1 MLHCPSSR
9 FLVREM
15 ETRTWCGSLHFKD
28 EQSGVAF
35 AVRLGVCKGGREGAV
50 WEEDVVHCLV
60 TKLCLTLCDL
70 MDCSTPGFPVLHH
83 LPVFERMSTES
94 VMPSNHL
101 IFCGPLLAFNLSQ
114 CQGFFQWVSSSHQ
127 VARVLEL
134 CFQHQSFRVDLGCS
148 ITKPK
153 NQENHHLEVTAWGQ
167 EPWKRAFFHP
177 FR

>member
-1 MLHCPSSR
+1 
-9 FLVREM
+9 M
-15 ETRTWCGSLHFKD
+15 ETHTWCGSLHFKD

-35 AVRLGVCKGGREGAV
+35 AVRLGVCKAGREGAV

-60 TKLCLTLCDL
+60 TKLYPTLCDL

-83 LPVFERMSTES
+83 LPVFVQTH
-94 VMPSNHL
+94 VHWVGDAIQPSYL
-101 IFCGPLLAFNLSQ
+101 LWAPSPLAFNLSQ
-114 CQGFFQWVSSSHQ
+114 CQGLFQWVSSSHQ
-127 VARVLEL
+127 VAKVLEL
-134 CFQHQSFRVDLGCS
+134 RFQHQSFRVNLRCS

-153 NQENHHLEVTAWGQ
+153 NQENHHLEVAAWGQ